1 MAKSPTRSDL
11 AKLMGEL
18 LAERKEHVDAVA
30 SIDRTLGQLGISP
43 RAKVRGAGRR
53 KAGAPKKKA
62 AKKGRARG
70 KRGTYKKTAEEFV
83 LSLLGGGKKLT
94 TAQIGAK
101 WRQAKRGGKPD
112 NALTK
117 LVKEKKVKR
126 QNIKGARGSD
136 YRRA

>member
-18 LAERKEHVDAVA
+18 LAERKEHVDAIA
-30 SIDRTLGQLGISP
+30 SIDGTLGQLGVSP
-43 RAKVRGAGRR
+43 RAAARGAGRR
-53 KAGAPKKKA
+53 EAAAPKKATKR
-62 AKKGRARG
+62 GRKRG
-70 KRGTYKKTAEEFV
+70 KRGSYKKTADEFI
-83 LSLLGGGKKLT
+83 LSLLTRGRKLT

-117 LVKEKKVKR
+117 LVKEKKVNR
-126 QNIKGARGSD
+126 QNIKGSRGSVH
-136 YRRA
+136 RQA